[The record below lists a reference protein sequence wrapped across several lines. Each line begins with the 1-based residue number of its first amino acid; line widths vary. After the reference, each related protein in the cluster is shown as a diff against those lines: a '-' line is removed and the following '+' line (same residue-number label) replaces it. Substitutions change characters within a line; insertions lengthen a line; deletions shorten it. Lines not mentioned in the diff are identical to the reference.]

1 MGGTTGTSTQTPGGG
16 AEQAAVN
23 PSLNWPEWASN
34 FAAANP
40 PSPMATAA
48 DGSVPDQGPL
58 SAFGATSN
66 LGFPSLSPTATPVSA
81 EGMMDPTGFNSQPY
95 LPSLSAGT
103 DPVHLNAGAAPV
115 APTNPAADAGLTSA
129 TGPNAPVTQAQLQQ
143 EFDQPRNPIYEDTQV
158 SAYTLPGG
166 TYGTTGVQSPSAYAP
181 GVGYVDPQ
189 AYATFGQGMGP
200 YVDPR
205 LDPYYAA
212 SWDKSQGSSLTP
224 GAVLTPE
231 QAANTPHM
239 SKALYDFNMN
249 AYGNPYGP
257 AQAQADKELY
267 ARLLRQYGPQS
278 ASEMALGGGGN
289 VGGGA

>member
-66 LGFPSLSPTATPVSA
+66 LGFPSLAPTVTPVSA
-81 EGMMDPTGFNSQPY
+81 EGMMGPAGGFNSHPY
-95 LPSLSAGT
+95 LPSLTAGTAPAHLSAG
-103 DPVHLNAGAAPV
+103 P
-115 APTNPAADAGLTSA
+115 APTNPAADAGLTA
-129 TGPNAPVTQAQLQQ
+129 DADAAGAPVA
-143 EFDQPRNPIYEDTQV
+143 PAPPPPVY
-158 SAYTLPGG
+158 S
-166 TYGTTGVQSPSAYAP
+166 YAP
-181 GVGYVDPQ
+181 DAEAAMGGLGAQSSYPVGQVPIDPKS
-189 AYATFGQGMGP
+189 AETFGQGMGQ

-212 SWDKSQGSSLTP
+212 SWNYAQSHP
-224 GAVLTPE
+224 GAAAGTPLTAE
-231 QAANTPHM
+231 QIAAGQVGMPKDIYDYNMKTYGNANGLAG
-239 SKALYDFNMN
+239 KLADQQLYD
-249 AYGNPYGP
+249 
-257 AQAQADKELY
+257 QLV
-267 ARLLRQYGPQS
+267 RQYGLRS